1 MFIQFYKIVPKKV
14 LLSVVIICGI
24 SAAALLKI
32 YVHSSR
38 SIDLEKKTL
47 LADYICKL
55 IEPRIQIGALR
66 DVEDFLNSTSRGI
79 DSNLVPFIVLDVNG
93 KPKRIGPLVTE
104 SEIVHAC
111 RFSGVANVNVEFHF
125 KAEEPSFFH
134 LAAVFIFNFVV
145 LTMAFLGFAWLA
157 QRFQRVFSE
166 LVSHLIRTEFSPNGG
181 EPGSPPLVKGLISL
195 LKVDVAILR
204 DLRTQFTM
212 LKQLV
217 EDQNQKLLERSRSD
231 VLVSIA
237 SQVSHDIRSP
247 LSALNMVM
255 GSLKELPE
263 EKRLLI
269 RNATQRINDI
279 ANSLLHQAKLS
290 SRNND
295 EADSVHAPI
304 QASKDPVMLVA
315 LLDAIVS
322 EKRIQFR
329 EQIEL
334 EIQGDLILGYGLFVK
349 VDATEFARAVS
360 NLINNSVEALS
371 GHGKISVSIHGTQDE
386 VTVVVGDNGKGIPPE
401 ILIHLGERGVS
412 HGKNGTSSGSG
423 LGLFHARKT
432 IEDVGGKFSVQSQ
445 LGGGV
450 VITMSLPRA
459 TTPFWFVERLRLP
472 ADTTIVSVD
481 DDQTIHQI
489 WAGRLASVQAS
500 TNRVKHLTFTSL
512 EQFEIWVSKTQLPA
526 TLFLVDYEFLGQS
539 ANGLGT
545 IERMGIAAHSI
556 LVTSRYEE
564 PQVRAR
570 AKSLGVKILPKALAP
585 FVPLEIQI
593 PREKYDAVVIDDDTT
608 LVHIVWKMAAQRQGK
623 RVVCFATPEEFFKQ
637 SLGISFDSPLF
648 IDVSLDDGIS
658 GVDVAV
664 KAADLGFTEI
674 ALATGH
680 EASSLNPPSCVKR
693 IVGKDPVF

>member
-1 MFIQFYKIVPKKV
+1 MFIQFYKIVSKKV

-24 SAAALLKI
+24 SAAALLKVYI
-32 YVHSSR
+32 HSSR
-38 SIDLEKKTL
+38 SIDFEKKTL

-79 DSNLVPFIVLDVNG
+79 DSNLVPFILLDVNG
-93 KPKRIGPLVTE
+93 KPKPIGPLLTE
-104 SEIVHAC
+104 SEIAHAC
-111 RFSGVANVNVEFHF
+111 RFSGVANVKVEFHF
-125 KAEEPSFFH
+125 KAEKPSFFQ
-134 LAAVFIFNFVV
+134 LAAVFILIFAV
-145 LTMAFLGFAWLA
+145 LIIAFLGFSWLA
-157 QRFQRVFSE
+157 LRFQRVFSE
-166 LVSHLIRTEFSPNGG
+166 LVSHLIRIEFSSNGG
-181 EPGSPPLVKGLISL
+181 EPSSPPLVKGLISL
-195 LKVDVAILR
+195 LNVDVAILR

-217 EDQNQKLLERSRSD
+217 EDQNQKLLDRSRSD

-290 SRNND
+290 SRNNN
-295 EADSVHAPI
+295 EANSVHTSI
-304 QASKDPVMLVA
+304 QISKDPIMLVA

-322 EKRIQFR
+322 EKRTQFR
-329 EQIEL
+329 EQMDL
-334 EIQGDLILGYGLFVK
+334 EIQGELILGYGLFAK
-349 VDATEFARAVS
+349 IDATEFARVVS

-371 GHGKISVSIHGTQDE
+371 GHGKISVSIHGTLDE
-386 VTVVVGDNGKGIPPE
+386 VTVVVRDNGKGIPPE
-401 ILIHLGERGVS
+401 ILAHLGERGVS
-412 HGKNGTSSGSG
+412 HGKDGISSGFG
-423 LGLFHARKT
+423 LGLYHARKT
-432 IEDVGGKFSVQSQ
+432 IEEVGGKFSIQSH
-445 LGGGV
+445 LGSGV
-450 VITMSLPRA
+450 EVTMRLPRA
-459 TTPFWFVERLRLP
+459 TTPFWFVERLSLP
-472 ADTTIVSVD
+472 TGTTIVSVD

-489 WAGRLASVQAS
+489 WSGRLASVQAEAKG
-500 TNRVKHLTFTSL
+500 VKHLTFSSL
-512 EQFEIWVSKTQLPA
+512 EQLEIWVGKTQLTA
-526 TLFLVDYEFLGQS
+526 TFFLIDYEFLGQS
-539 ANGLGT
+539 ANGLGI
-545 IERMGIAAHSI
+545 IERIGIAARSI

-564 PQVRAR
+564 PQVRAQ
-570 AKSLGVKILPKALAP
+570 ANSLGVKILPKALAP

-608 LVHIVWKMAAQRQGK
+608 LVHIVWQMAAQKQDK
-623 RVVCFATPEEFFKQ
+623 RVICFITPEEFFKQ
-637 SLGISFDSPLF
+637 SIGITFDSPLF
-648 IDVSLDDGIS
+648 IDVNLGDGIS
-658 GVDVAV
+658 GVEVAL

-674 ALATGH
+674 ALATGF